1 MNEKQKRTLE
11 NAAAFLRGL
20 VQKKNA
26 LFFLGL
32 AGILLIFLSDA
43 LFAPRQNTS
52 DAAAQPGPQT
62 GQIGQTG
69 QTGQRSQTE
78 QELEARL
85 AEMIGAVQGAGKVRV
100 MLTLENDGETVY
112 ACDEQSDTQTIT
124 GTGGADGVTERRQS
138 YETEHVLID
147 AGNTKQPLVET
158 CLEPEV
164 KGVAVVC
171 EGGDDITVVK
181 RVTELVSVVLRLPTN
196 RVCVIKMTDTEDAS

>member
-1 MNEKQKRTLE
+1 MRERQERTWKD
-11 NAAAFLRGL
+11 AAAALRAL
-20 VQKKNA
+20 LKKKNA

-32 AGILLIFLSDA
+32 AGILLIFLSD
-43 LFAPRQNTS
+43 LLSAPHPNAGE
-52 DAAAQPGPQT
+52 AAVQPEP
-62 GQIGQTG
+62 QIGQTG
-69 QTGQRSQTE
+69 QRGLTE

-85 AEMIGAVQGAGKVRV
+85 AEMIGAVQGAGRVRV

-112 ACDEQSDTQTIT
+112 VYDEQNDTQTASG
-124 GTGGADGVTERRQS
+124 GTDGTVSRRQS
-138 YETEHVLID
+138 YESEHVLVD
-147 AGNTKQPLVET
+147 AENGKQPLIET

-196 RVCVIKMTDTEDAS
+196 RVCVIKMTETEDAS

>member
-1 MNEKQKRTLE
+1 MREKQKRTWE
-11 NAAAFLRGL
+11 DAAAVLRGF

-32 AGILLIFLSDA
+32 AGILLIFLSDL
-43 LFAPRQNTS
+43 LFAPHS
-52 DAAAQPGPQT
+52 AAEEAVSQPASAPQT
-62 GQIGQTG
+62 V
-69 QTGQRSQTE
+69 QRGQTE

-85 AEMIGAVQGAGKVRV
+85 TEMISAVQGAGKVRV

-112 ACDEQSDTQTIT
+112 AYDEQSDTQTAAG
-124 GTGGADGVTERRQS
+124 GTDGTASRRQS
-138 YETEHVLID
+138 YENEHVLID
-147 AGNTKQPLVET
+147 AGSGKQPLIET

-196 RVCVIKMTDTEDAS
+196 RVCVIKMTETEDAS

>member
-1 MNEKQKRTLE
+1 MKERQKHTGAD
-11 NAAAFLRGL
+11 AAAVLRGL
-20 VQKKNA
+20 LQKKNA
-26 LFFLGL
+26 LFFLGI
-32 AGILLIFLSDA
+32 AGILLIFLSDV
-43 LFAPRQNTS
+43 LFAPRPEA
-52 DAAAQPGPQT
+52 DAAAQPAVQT
-62 GQIGQTG
+62 A
-69 QTGQRSQTE
+69 QRGQTE

-112 ACDEQSDTQTIT
+112 AYNEQNDTQTAA
-124 GTGGADGVTERRQS
+124 GGINGAAERRQS
-138 YETEHVLID
+138 YENEHVLID
-147 AGNTKQPLVET
+147 AENGKQALVET

-196 RVCVIKMTDTEDAS
+196 RVCVIKMTETEDAS

>member
-1 MNEKQKRTLE
+1 MNEKQKYTWE
-11 NAAAFLRGL
+11 NAAAVLRSL
-20 VQKKNA
+20 LQKKNA

-43 LFAPRQNTS
+43 LFAPRS
-52 DAAAQPGPQT
+52 AAQEAGAQPEPE
-62 GQIGQTG
+62 IGQAGQRG
-69 QTGQRSQTE
+69 QTER
-78 QELEARL
+78 ELEARL
-85 AEMIGAVQGAGKVRV
+85 AEMIGAVQGAGRVRV

-112 ACDEQSDTQTIT
+112 AYDEQSDTQTIT
-124 GTGGADGVTERRQS
+124 GTGGTNGTMERRQS
-138 YETEHVLID
+138 YENEHVLID
-147 AGNTKQPLVET
+147 AGGGKQPLVET

>member
-1 MNEKQKRTLE
+1 MRERQERTWE
-11 NAAAFLRGL
+11 NAAAALRGL

-43 LFAPRQNTS
+43 LFAPRQNAE
-52 DAAAQPGPQT
+52 DAAAPAEPSS
-62 GQIGQTG
+62 GQTE

-112 ACDEQSDTQTIT
+112 AYDEQSDTQTT
-124 GTGGADGVTERRQS
+124 AGGADGVTERRQS
-138 YETEHVLID
+138 YETEHVLVD
-147 AGNTKQPLVET
+147 AGNAKQPLVET

>member
-1 MNEKQKRTLE
+1 MEQKKRWEDWMT
-11 NAAAFLRGL
+11 ALRGIL
-20 VQKKNA
+20 QKKNA

-43 LFAPRQNTS
+43 LFAPKQ
-52 DAAAQPGPQT
+52 DEDEPPPQAVPAQAQPAH
-62 GQIGQTG
+62 
-69 QTGQRSQTE
+69 TE

-85 AEMIGAVQGAGKVRV
+85 AELIAQVEGAGRVRV

-112 ACDEQSDTQTIT
+112 AYDEKSDTQTSY
-124 GTGGADGVTERRQS
+124 GGADGATDRRQS
-138 YETEHVLID
+138 YENEHVLID
-147 AGNTKQPLVET
+147 GGSGREPLVET

-171 EGGDDITVVK
+171 EGGDDITVIK

-196 RVCVIKMTDTEDAS
+196 RVCVIKMTETEDAS

>member
-1 MNEKQKRTLE
+1 MKERQKHTGAD
-11 NAAAFLRGL
+11 AAAVLRGL
-20 VQKKNA
+20 LQKKNA

-32 AGILLIFLSDA
+32 AGILLIFLSDV
-43 LFAPRQNTS
+43 LFAPRPEA
-52 DAAAQPGPQT
+52 DAAAQPAVQT
-62 GQIGQTG
+62 A
-69 QTGQRSQTE
+69 QRGQTE

-112 ACDEQSDTQTIT
+112 AYNEQNDTQTAAG
-124 GTGGADGVTERRQS
+124 GTNGAAERRQS
-138 YETEHVLID
+138 YENEHVLID
-147 AGNTKQPLVET
+147 AENGKQALVET

-196 RVCVIKMTDTEDAS
+196 RVCVIKMTETEDAS

>member
-1 MNEKQKRTLE
+1 MKERQKHTGAD
-11 NAAAFLRGL
+11 AAAVLRGL
-20 VQKKNA
+20 LQKKNA
-26 LFFLGL
+26 LFFLGI
-32 AGILLIFLSDA
+32 AGILLIFLSDV
-43 LFAPRQNTS
+43 LFAPRPET
-52 DAAAQPGPQT
+52 DAAAQPAVQT
-62 GQIGQTG
+62 A
-69 QTGQRSQTE
+69 QRGQTE

-112 ACDEQSDTQTIT
+112 AYNEQNDTQTAAG
-124 GTGGADGVTERRQS
+124 GTNGAAERRQS
-138 YETEHVLID
+138 YENEHVLID
-147 AGNTKQPLVET
+147 AENGKQALVET

-196 RVCVIKMTDTEDAS
+196 RVCVIKMTETEDAS

>member
-1 MNEKQKRTLE
+1 MKERQKHTGAD
-11 NAAAFLRGL
+11 AAAVLRGL
-20 VQKKNA
+20 LQKKNA
-26 LFFLGL
+26 LFFLGI
-32 AGILLIFLSDA
+32 AGILLIFLSDV
-43 LFAPRQNTS
+43 LFAPRPEA
-52 DAAAQPGPQT
+52 DAAAQPAVQT
-62 GQIGQTG
+62 A
-69 QTGQRSQTE
+69 QRGQTE

-112 ACDEQSDTQTIT
+112 AYNEQNDTQTAAG
-124 GTGGADGVTERRQS
+124 GTNGAAERRQS
-138 YETEHVLID
+138 YENEHVLID
-147 AGNTKQPLVET
+147 AENGKQALVET

-196 RVCVIKMTDTEDAS
+196 RVCVIKMTETEDAS

>member
-1 MNEKQKRTLE
+1 MRERQERTWE
-11 NAAAFLRGL
+11 NAAAALRGL

-32 AGILLIFLSDA
+32 AGILLIFLSDL
-43 LFAPRQNTS
+43 LFAPRQS
-52 DAAAQPGPQT
+52 AAEDAVQPEP
-62 GQIGQTG
+62 QIGQTG
-69 QTGQRSQTE
+69 QRGQTE

-85 AEMIGAVQGAGKVRV
+85 TEMISAVQGAGRVRV

-112 ACDEQSDTQTIT
+112 AYDEQNDTQTAA
-124 GTGGADGVTERRQS
+124 GGADGAVSRRQS
-138 YETEHVLID
+138 YENEHVLID
-147 AGNTKQPLVET
+147 AGNGRQPLIET

-196 RVCVIKMTDTEDAS
+196 RVCVIKMTETEDAS